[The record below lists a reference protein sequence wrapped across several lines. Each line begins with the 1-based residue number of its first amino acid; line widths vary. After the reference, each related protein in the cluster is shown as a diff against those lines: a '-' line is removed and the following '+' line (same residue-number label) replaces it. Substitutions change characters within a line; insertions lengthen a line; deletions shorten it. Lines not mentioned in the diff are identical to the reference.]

1 MELTKIGPG
10 TNRVDGIALK
20 NKLQDFIVLNKNPTI
35 MYAERLLKSKYMF
48 WRRENRVEKENSLKL
63 TS

>member
-1 MELTKIGPG
+1 MTNQIDFSILVNTMRLVRETNEKIENLEP
-10 TNRVDGIALK
+10 D
-20 NKLQDFIVLNKNPTI
+20 NPTI

-63 TS
+63 SL

>member
-1 MELTKIGPG
+1 MRLVRETNEKIENLEP
-10 TNRVDGIALK
+10 D
-20 NKLQDFIVLNKNPTI
+20 NPTI

-63 TS
+63 SL

>member
-1 MELTKIGPG
+1 MVDKPNRFFYISDTMRLVRE
-10 TNRVDGIALK
+10 TNENFENLEPD
-20 NKLQDFIVLNKNPTI
+20 NPTI

-63 TS
+63 